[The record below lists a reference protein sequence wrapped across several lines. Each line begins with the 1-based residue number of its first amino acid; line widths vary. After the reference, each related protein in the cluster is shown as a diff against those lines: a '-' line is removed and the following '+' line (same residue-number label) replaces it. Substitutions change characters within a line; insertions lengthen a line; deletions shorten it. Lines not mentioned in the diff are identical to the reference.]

1 MTRKFFSGLISG
13 IILGALVVLS
23 ASLYVGYDGP
33 AKVMDRA
40 DITPEEQEIVSD
52 VVAEVAGKEQESTP
66 ETADMTGSLIDDAA
80 VETNDTTPNETSN
93 TLSDLSEPED
103 KTENVS
109 EFSVVT
115 DTPVEGQKNKTVGP
129 LEPEK
134 DPLEEVVTD
143 LTETEVAPTT
153 DPSLKD
159 DDVGGALSPSEGEDH
174 SQNAELSQE
183 DLPVTSV
190 EQTSPLTP
198 PIESSTDADQ
208 NDLAT
213 ALIEDLAE
221 DLKEQTQDNVQN
233 PAREEDMELALAED
247 SEPSLTEDKEL
258 GLDEDTETGLAEG
271 NESALAEDKEL
282 ALDEATETGP
292 ADEVNEQSQ
301 IAPVGPAIDAFAVP
315 PVPTDNQPLMAVVLV
330 DNGNMRLDPD
340 ILGSLPFTV
349 TIAVPAKNDVHN
361 ALMRYYRDEGFEV
374 ALLID
379 LPEGSNAT
387 EVTEILD
394 KAISTVSEATT
405 ILERTPGTLQ
415 NSREISTAL
424 ADRLALSGHGLVL
437 YDTGVNPALERAKS
451 VAVPVKTIYRNLD
464 QDNGNE
470 RAMRRFLDGA
480 AFRAQQEGSV
490 IITASPSPSVISAL
504 TFWSLQE
511 RSSSVIKTSLSQ
523 ALLASFP

>member
-33 AKVMDRA
+33 VKVMDRA

-159 DDVGGALSPSEGEDH
+159 DEVGGALSPSEGEDH

-247 SEPSLTEDKEL
+247 SEPSLT
-258 GLDEDTETGLAEG
+258 
-271 NESALAEDKEL
+271 EDKEL

-415 NSREISTAL
+415 NSREITTAL

>member
-1 MTRKFFSGLISG
+1 VTRKFFSGLISG

-33 AKVMDRA
+33 VKVMDRA

-115 DTPVEGQKNKTVGP
+115 DTPVEGQKNKIVGP

-134 DPLEEVVTD
+134 DPLEEIVTD

-159 DDVGGALSPSEGEDH
+159 DEVGGALSPSEGEDH

-258 GLDEDTETGLAEG
+258 GLDED
-271 NESALAEDKEL
+271 
-282 ALDEATETGP
+282 TETGP

-415 NSREISTAL
+415 NSREITTAL

>member
-13 IILGALVVLS
+13 ILLGALVVLS

-33 AKVMDRA
+33 VKVMDRA
-40 DITPEEQEIVSD
+40 DITSEEQEIVSD
-52 VVAEVAGKEQESTP
+52 VVAEVAGKEQESTH
-66 ETADMTGSLIDDAA
+66 ETADVTVSLIDEVAA
-80 VETNDTTPNETSN
+80 ETNDTTPNETSN
-93 TLSDLSEPED
+93 TLSDLSELED
-103 KTENVS
+103 KTENGS

-115 DTPVEGQKNKTVGP
+115 DTPVEGQENTTVDP
-129 LEPEK
+129 LESEK

-143 LTETEVAPTT
+143 LTETEAAPTT

-159 DDVGGALSPSEGEDH
+159 DEVGEALSPSEGKDH

-198 PIESSTDADQ
+198 PIESPTDADQ

-221 DLKEQTQDNVQN
+221 DLKEQTEDNVQN
-233 PAREEDMELALAED
+233 PAQEEDKELGLAEE
-247 SEPSLTEDKEL
+247 SAPSLTEDKEL
-258 GLDEDTETGLAEG
+258 GR
-271 NESALAEDKEL
+271 
-282 ALDEATETGP
+282 DEATETGP

-394 KAISTVSEATT
+394 NAISTVSEATT

-424 ADRLALSGHGLVL
+424 VDRLALSGHGLVI
-437 YDTGVNPALERAKS
+437 YDSGVNPALERAKS

-490 IITASPSPSVISAL
+490 IIAASPSPSVISAL

>member
-1 MTRKFFSGLISG
+1 
-13 IILGALVVLS
+13 
-23 ASLYVGYDGP
+23 
-33 AKVMDRA
+33 
-40 DITPEEQEIVSD
+40 
-52 VVAEVAGKEQESTP
+52 
-66 ETADMTGSLIDDAA
+66 
-80 VETNDTTPNETSN
+80 
-93 TLSDLSEPED
+93 
-103 KTENVS
+103 
-109 EFSVVT
+109 
-115 DTPVEGQKNKTVGP
+115 
-129 LEPEK
+129 
-134 DPLEEVVTD
+134 
-143 LTETEVAPTT
+143 
-153 DPSLKD
+153 
-159 DDVGGALSPSEGEDH
+159 
-174 SQNAELSQE
+174 
-183 DLPVTSV
+183 
-190 EQTSPLTP
+190 
-198 PIESSTDADQ
+198 
-208 NDLAT
+208 
-213 ALIEDLAE
+213 LIEDLAE
-221 DLKEQTQDNVQN
+221 DLKEQTEDNVQN
-233 PAREEDMELALAED
+233 PAQEEDKELGLAEE
-247 SEPSLTEDKEL
+247 SAPSLTEDKEL
-258 GLDEDTETGLAEG
+258 AF
-271 NESALAEDKEL
+271 
-282 ALDEATETGP
+282 DEATETGP

-315 PVPTDNQPLMAVVLV
+315 PVPTENQPLMAVVLV

-394 KAISTVSEATT
+394 NAISTVSEATT

-424 ADRLALSGHGLVL
+424 VDRLALSGHGLVI
-437 YDTGVNPALERAKS
+437 YDSGVNPALERAKS

-490 IITASPSPSVISAL
+490 IIAASPSPSVISAL
-504 TFWSLQE
+504 TFWSLQQ

>member
-33 AKVMDRA
+33 VKVMDRA
-40 DITPEEQEIVSD
+40 DITSEEQEIVSD

-159 DDVGGALSPSEGEDH
+159 DEVGGALSPSEGEDH

-221 DLKEQTQDNVQN
+221 DLKEQT
-233 PAREEDMELALAED
+233 
-247 SEPSLTEDKEL
+247 
-258 GLDEDTETGLAEG
+258 
-271 NESALAEDKEL
+271 
-282 ALDEATETGP
+282 
-292 ADEVNEQSQ
+292 
-301 IAPVGPAIDAFAVP
+301 
-315 PVPTDNQPLMAVVLV
+315 
-330 DNGNMRLDPD
+330 
-340 ILGSLPFTV
+340 
-349 TIAVPAKNDVHN
+349 
-361 ALMRYYRDEGFEV
+361 
-374 ALLID
+374 
-379 LPEGSNAT
+379 
-387 EVTEILD
+387 
-394 KAISTVSEATT
+394 
-405 ILERTPGTLQ
+405 
-415 NSREISTAL
+415 
-424 ADRLALSGHGLVL
+424 
-437 YDTGVNPALERAKS
+437 
-451 VAVPVKTIYRNLD
+451 
-464 QDNGNE
+464 
-470 RAMRRFLDGA
+470 
-480 AFRAQQEGSV
+480 
-490 IITASPSPSVISAL
+490 
-504 TFWSLQE
+504 
-511 RSSSVIKTSLSQ
+511 
-523 ALLASFP
+523 

>member
-1 MTRKFFSGLISG
+1 VTRKFFSGLISG

-33 AKVMDRA
+33 VKVMDRA

-159 DDVGGALSPSEGEDH
+159 YEVGGALSPSEGEDH

-233 PAREEDMELALAED
+233 LAREEDMELALAED

-258 GLDEDTETGLAEG
+258 G
-271 NESALAEDKEL
+271 
-282 ALDEATETGP
+282 LDEATETGP

-405 ILERTPGTLQ
+405 ISERTPGTLQ

>member
-1 MTRKFFSGLISG
+1 VTRKFFSGLISG
-13 IILGALVVLS
+13 ILLGALIVLS

-33 AKVMDRA
+33 VKVMDRA
-40 DITPEEQEIVSD
+40 DITSEEQEIVSD
-52 VVAEVAGKEQESTP
+52 VVAEVAGKEQESAP
-66 ETADMTGSLIDDAA
+66 ETADVTVSPIDDVAA
-80 VETNDTTPNETSN
+80 ETNDTTPNETSN
-93 TLSDLSEPED
+93 TLSDLSELED
-103 KTENVS
+103 KTENGS

-115 DTPVEGQKNKTVGP
+115 DTPVEGQENTTVDP

-134 DPLEEVVTD
+134 DSLEELVTD
-143 LTETEVAPTT
+143 LTETEAAPTT

-159 DDVGGALSPSEGEDH
+159 DEVGEALSPSEGKDH
-174 SQNAELSQE
+174 SQNAELSKE

-221 DLKEQTQDNVQN
+221 DLKEQTQDDVQN
-233 PAREEDMELALAED
+233 PAQE
-247 SEPSLTEDKEL
+247 EDKEL
-258 GLDEDTETGLAEG
+258 GLAEG

-315 PVPTDNQPLMAVVLV
+315 PVPTENQPLMAVVLV

-394 KAISTVSEATT
+394 NAISTVSEATT

-424 ADRLALSGHGLVL
+424 VDRLALSGHGLVI
-437 YDTGVNPALERAKS
+437 YDSGVNPALERAKS

-490 IITASPSPSVISAL
+490 IIAASPSPSVISAL

>member
-1 MTRKFFSGLISG
+1 M
-13 IILGALVVLS
+13 
-23 ASLYVGYDGP
+23 
-33 AKVMDRA
+33 
-40 DITPEEQEIVSD
+40 
-52 VVAEVAGKEQESTP
+52 
-66 ETADMTGSLIDDAA
+66 
-80 VETNDTTPNETSN
+80 
-93 TLSDLSEPED
+93 
-103 KTENVS
+103 
-109 EFSVVT
+109 
-115 DTPVEGQKNKTVGP
+115 
-129 LEPEK
+129 
-134 DPLEEVVTD
+134 
-143 LTETEVAPTT
+143 
-153 DPSLKD
+153 
-159 DDVGGALSPSEGEDH
+159 
-174 SQNAELSQE
+174 
-183 DLPVTSV
+183 
-190 EQTSPLTP
+190 
-198 PIESSTDADQ
+198 
-208 NDLAT
+208 
-213 ALIEDLAE
+213 
-221 DLKEQTQDNVQN
+221 
-233 PAREEDMELALAED
+233 
-247 SEPSLTEDKEL
+247 
-258 GLDEDTETGLAEG
+258 
-271 NESALAEDKEL
+271 
-282 ALDEATETGP
+282 
-292 ADEVNEQSQ
+292 NEQSQ
-301 IAPVGPAIDAFAVP
+301 IAPVGPAIDALQFT

-490 IITASPSPSVISAL
+490 IIVASPSPSVISAL

>member
-33 AKVMDRA
+33 VKVIDRA

-159 DDVGGALSPSEGEDH
+159 DEVGGALSPSEGEDH

-233 PAREEDMELALAED
+233 PAREEDMELSLAED

-258 GLDEDTETGLAEG
+258 GLDED
-271 NESALAEDKEL
+271 
-282 ALDEATETGP
+282 TETGP

>member
-1 MTRKFFSGLISG
+1 MTRKFFSGLLSG

-33 AKVMDRA
+33 VKVMAKA
-40 DITPEEQEIVSD
+40 DMTPEQQEIVSD
-52 VVAEVAGKEQESTP
+52 VVAEVVGKEQESTP
-66 ETADMTGSLIDDAA
+66 KTADMTGSLIDDAA

-159 DDVGGALSPSEGEDH
+159 DEVGGALSPSEGEDH

-247 SEPSLTEDKEL
+247 SEPSLKEDKEL
-258 GLDEDTETGLAEG
+258 GLDED
-271 NESALAEDKEL
+271 
-282 ALDEATETGP
+282 TETGP

-330 DNGNMRLDPD
+330 ENGNMRLDPD

>member
-1 MTRKFFSGLISG
+1 MRDFRPILN
-13 IILGALVVLS
+13 ILGLLLCIESIALLIPMIFDYINNNEDWKQFFFISCLTFFIGLV
-23 ASLYVGYDGP
+23 LYVGFKNEKLKINLRQAFLLTILSWLVIALFGSLPFMYSSSSLNFTNAFFESVSG
-33 AKVMDRA
+33 
-40 DITPEEQEIVSD
+40 IT
-52 VVAEVAGKEQESTP
+52 T
-66 ETADMTGSLIDDAA
+66 TGSTVI
-80 VETNDTTPNETSN
+80 SN
-93 TLSDLSEPED
+93 FDSLSEGILIWRSLLQWFGGIGIIVLAVAILPTLQIGGMQLLHMEHD
-103 KTENVS
+103 DPYEKTLPKINKFIFEIIFLYFGLTILCL
-109 EFSVVT
+109 FSYYFNGMNAFDSLIHSMT
-115 DTPVEGQKNKTVGP
+115 TISTGGFSNKSLSFGYFDSQT
-129 LEPEK
+129 LESISI
-134 DPLEEVVTD
+134 LF
-143 LTETEVAPTT
+143 
-153 DPSLKD
+153 
-159 DDVGGALSPSEGEDH
+159 
-174 SQNAELSQE
+174 
-183 DLPVTSV
+183 
-190 EQTSPLTP
+190 
-198 PIESSTDADQ
+198 
-208 NDLAT
+208 
-213 ALIEDLAE
+213 
-221 DLKEQTQDNVQN
+221 
-233 PAREEDMELALAED
+233 M
-247 SEPSLTEDKEL
+247 
-258 GLDEDTETGLAEG
+258 
-271 NESALAEDKEL
+271 
-282 ALDEATETGP
+282 
-292 ADEVNEQSQ
+292 
-301 IAPVGPAIDAFAVP
+301 
-315 PVPTDNQPLMAVVLV
+315 
-330 DNGNMRLDPD
+330 

-349 TIAVPAKNDVHN
+349 TIAVPAKIDVHN

>member
-13 IILGALVVLS
+13 ILLGALVVLS

-33 AKVMDRA
+33 VKVMDRA
-40 DITPEEQEIVSD
+40 DITSEEQEIVSD
-52 VVAEVAGKEQESTP
+52 VVAEVAGKEQESAP
-66 ETADMTGSLIDDAA
+66 ETADVTVSPIDDVAA
-80 VETNDTTPNETSN
+80 ESNDTTPNETSN
-93 TLSDLSEPED
+93 TLSDLSELED
-103 KTENVS
+103 KTENGS

-115 DTPVEGQKNKTVGP
+115 DTPVEGQENTTVDP

-134 DPLEEVVTD
+134 DSLEELVTD
-143 LTETEVAPTT
+143 LTETEAAPTT

-159 DDVGGALSPSEGEDH
+159 DEVGEALSPSKGKDH

-198 PIESSTDADQ
+198 PIESPTDADQ

-221 DLKEQTQDNVQN
+221 DLKEQTEDNVQN
-233 PAREEDMELALAED
+233 PAQEEDKELGLAEE
-247 SEPSLTEDKEL
+247 SAPSLTEDKEL
-258 GLDEDTETGLAEG
+258 GR
-271 NESALAEDKEL
+271 
-282 ALDEATETGP
+282 DEATETGP

-394 KAISTVSEATT
+394 NAISTVSEATT

-424 ADRLALSGHGLVL
+424 VDRLALSGHGLVI
-437 YDTGVNPALERAKS
+437 YDSGVNPALERAKS

-490 IITASPSPSVISAL
+490 IIAASPSPSVISAL

>member
-33 AKVMDRA
+33 VKVMDRA
-40 DITPEEQEIVSD
+40 DITPE
-52 VVAEVAGKEQESTP
+52 EQESTP

-115 DTPVEGQKNKTVGP
+115 DTPVEGQKNKIVGP

-159 DDVGGALSPSEGEDH
+159 DEVGGALSPSEGEDH

-233 PAREEDMELALAED
+233 LAREEDM
-247 SEPSLTEDKEL
+247 
-258 GLDEDTETGLAEG
+258 
-271 NESALAEDKEL
+271 EL

-315 PVPTDNQPLMAVVLV
+315 PVPTDNQALMAVVLV

-415 NSREISTAL
+415 NSREITTAL